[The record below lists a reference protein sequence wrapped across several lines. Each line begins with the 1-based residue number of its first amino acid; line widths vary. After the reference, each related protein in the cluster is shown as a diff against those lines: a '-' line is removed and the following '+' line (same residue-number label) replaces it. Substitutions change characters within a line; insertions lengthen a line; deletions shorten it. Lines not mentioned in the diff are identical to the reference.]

1 MGRPVSEVELQ
12 AAIMDALAK
21 MGVWAIR
28 TAVKRKRSK
37 VGIRTGEPGMPDLW
51 TEYGWLE
58 VKLPGNGLDPDQVT
72 WHQKANSRG
81 VGAAMTTSVS
91 ESIAI
96 IRRWRNER
104 HDRVG
109 R

>member
-1 MGRPVSEVELQ
+1 MSETALQ
-12 AAIMDALAK
+12 GAIVDALQSL
-21 MGVWAIR
+21 GFWVIR

-72 WHQKANSRG
+72 WHRKAERHAIN
-81 VGAAMTTSVS
+81 VAMTTSVT
-91 ESIAI
+91 ESVAI
-96 IRRWRNER
+96 LRRWQSER
-104 HDRVG
+104 RG
-109 R
+109 RAER